1 MTDNN
6 SSPKQLPQ
14 LYSLPAIGVA
24 TFFGSL
30 LAGGYLISENYRA
43 LGMRQLGYITL
54 GVTFVAFCLSSVA
67 VANLIEPAITQEGEI
82 VSLDLTIPL
91 LVNIA
96 QVVALIVITNI
107 VQGSMLA
114 TFTQMQG
121 RFHSFWRAVGMGLV
135 AYLVMAT
142 VAFVIL
148 NRLGLIQA

>member
-96 QVVALIVITNI
+96 QVVALIVIQNI
-107 VQGSMLA
+107 FKCSMLQ
-114 TFTQMQG
+114 TSTQMPA
-121 RFHSFWRAVGMGLV
+121 RFHSFCRPVGMGLV
-135 AYLVMAT
+135 AHFALAPFPFLT
-142 VAFVIL
+142 L
-148 NRLGLIQA
+148 NSHIGRV